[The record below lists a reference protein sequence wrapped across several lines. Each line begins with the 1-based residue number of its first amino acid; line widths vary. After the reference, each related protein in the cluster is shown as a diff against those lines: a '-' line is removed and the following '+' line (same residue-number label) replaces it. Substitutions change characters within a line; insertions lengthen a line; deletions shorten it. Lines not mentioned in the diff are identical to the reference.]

1 MTLTQRQKEQSLD
14 TLMSDRDGA
23 PPGWSMIK
31 IEPRDSQKLHV

>member
-23 PPGWSMIK
+23 LARQSMIK